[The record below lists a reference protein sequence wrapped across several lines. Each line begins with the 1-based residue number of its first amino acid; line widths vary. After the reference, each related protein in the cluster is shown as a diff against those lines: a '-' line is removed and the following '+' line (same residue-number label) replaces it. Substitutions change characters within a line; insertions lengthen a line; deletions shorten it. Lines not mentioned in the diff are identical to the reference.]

1 MILLFYHLFK
11 FHSLSVFSEKE
22 TNEVAASDG
31 VTSTK
36 KGVSTRTSSPSTKV
50 TGVSTKPGGVGTK
63 VTTGAK
69 VTTPKG
75 TKAGS
80 VSTTKEKETVS
91 TRASSPASTKAHSS
105 TSSPKKPTNQCATN
119 QSTSKK
125 NMNKVLI
132 FLLLFVSY
140 YTMFNLKRMVTV
152 NAVIVKEM
160 LRYIFLKMF
169 LVVYKTET
177 KRRNRKLIDKIEN

>member
-11 FHSLSVFSEKE
+11 FHSLSVLSEKE

-50 TGVSTKPGGVGTK
+50 TGVTTKTGGVGTK

-69 VTTPKG
+69 ATTPKG
-75 TKAGS
+75 TKAGG
-80 VSTTKEKETVS
+80 VSTIKEKETVS
-91 TRASSPASTKAHSS
+91 TRANSPASTKANSS
-105 TSSPKKPTNQCATN
+105 ASSPKKSANLCATN
-119 QSTSKK
+119 QSTPKK

-132 FLLLFVSY
+132 FCIFCLLLHYV
-140 YTMFNLKRMVTV
+140 
-152 NAVIVKEM
+152 
-160 LRYIFLKMF
+160 
-169 LVVYKTET
+169 
-177 KRRNRKLIDKIEN
+177 